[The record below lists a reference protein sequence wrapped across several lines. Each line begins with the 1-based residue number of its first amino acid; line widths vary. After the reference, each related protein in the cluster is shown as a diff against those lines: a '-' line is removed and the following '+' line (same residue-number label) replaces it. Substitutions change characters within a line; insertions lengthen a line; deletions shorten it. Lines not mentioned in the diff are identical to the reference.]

1 MGLRSWVTPAY
12 TYTIFNQLVKNIN
25 KNPNS
30 YGINFIIK
38 LKKDSLPFE
47 KGQVLIAWNGD
58 GNSSLDYLKPVISR
72 NYTQLLDN
80 LNVKFQKNP
89 NAIGDL
95 IFNEELI
102 LRELFNE
109 FEDRYHMLKNIERL
123 NSK

>member
-1 MGLRSWVTPAY
+1 
-12 TYTIFNQLVKNIN
+12 
-25 KNPNS
+25 
-30 YGINFIIK
+30 
-38 LKKDSLPFE
+38 
-47 KGQVLIAWNGD
+47 
-58 GNSSLDYLKPVISR
+58 
-72 NYTQLLDN
+72 
-80 LNVKFQKNP
+80 VKFQKNP